1 MRAFFTYSSLTPP
14 VFFFF
19 IWESPSPPTQVFKV
33 SEVILASPFPLQ
45 APHQPHT
52 NSTFSLDPRAAYF
65 PPFPWQ
71 PLWCQPLEVPH
82 LHHCKPVSLPPLLEA
97 SLYPAAGTWN
107 KIQCLSLYNVKS
119 SHGFSPLRTSRLL
132 YRPHPQPYMRAFAHL
147 FICYHGAPPTC
158 KQPRWTLRSGL
169 TVGHPP
175 HLTPSA
181 GPLLTFSTSSHV
193 ISSKKSSLDTLNPII
208 SHHSVILISNTCHL
222 NNGGKFRQS
231 IKDKLRVWDWIG
243 GVWPETQNSK
253 LSHIFYN
260 IVRDQ

>member
-1 MRAFFTYSSLTPP
+1 MRKSITTHPGLQSLWSHSCFPL
-14 VFFFF
+14 
-19 IWESPSPPTQVFKV
+19 SPSSPT
-33 SEVILASPFPLQ
+33 S
-45 APHQPHT
+45 APHQLH
-52 NSTFSLDPRAAYF
+52 LQPRSSGCLLPSISMATTLVPA
-65 PPFPWQ
+65 PQ
-71 PLWCQPLEVPH
+71 VPH